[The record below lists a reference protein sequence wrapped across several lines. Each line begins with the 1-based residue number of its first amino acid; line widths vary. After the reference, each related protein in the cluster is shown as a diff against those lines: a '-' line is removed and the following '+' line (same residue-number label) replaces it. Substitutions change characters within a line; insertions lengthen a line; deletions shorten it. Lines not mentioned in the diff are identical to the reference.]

1 MTSFSPTNPYA
12 KSHVDPKG
20 AGDLRP
26 TSVQIIHD
34 EGLVN
39 NMAGKV
45 MFVTGST
52 SGIGV
57 DTVKALHLTGADIY
71 MQARDL
77 KKAEAVRDNIL
88 KTSEGRGK
96 LEIVLMDLKSLK
108 SVREGARSFLE
119 KWVLLFTVASTFNY
133 PLTNVGVRNT
143 PGTQTEDGFETQFGV
158 NHLAHFLLFQLLQ
171 PTLLASSTPSFNSR
185 VINVTSGAHRGSK
198 INFDN
203 PNLEGIYNPR
213 LAYSQSKTANI
224 LMANQI
230 ERLYGPLGVHG
241 LSVHPGCIDTNLQ
254 KHDLRTQE
262 ERDNYIRGR
271 PVLQKVLKST
281 AQGAATQVW
290 AAVAKVWEG
299 QGAVYLEECR
309 KGHECEEPDML
320 NGGYKAYIFDKEA
333 EEKSWE
339 MSCQLVGANE

>member
-1 MTSFSPTNPYA
+1 MSSFLSTNPYA
-12 KSHVDPKG
+12 LAHADPKG
-20 AGDLRP
+20 SGDIRP
-26 TSVQIIHD
+26 TAYQIIHD

-39 NMAGKV
+39 GMVGKV
-45 MFVTGST
+45 MLVTGST

-57 DTVKALHLTGADIY
+57 DTVRALHLTGADVY

-77 KKAEAVRDNIL
+77 EKAQALKDDIL
-88 KTSEGRGK
+88 KTSEGKGK
-96 LEIVLMDLKSLK
+96 LDIVVMDLTSFKSI
-108 SVREGARSFLE
+108 REGVRDFLT
-119 KWVLLFTVASTFNY
+119 KTQKVNVLINNA
-133 PLTNVGVRNT
+133 GVRNT
-143 PGTQTEDGFETQFGV
+143 PEGRTDDGFETQFGV

-185 VINVTSGAHRGSK
+185 VVNVTSGSHRRSK

-203 PNLEGIYNPR
+203 PNLEGVYHPR

-230 ERLYGPLGVHG
+230 ERLYGPQGVHG
-241 LSVHPGCIDTNLQ
+241 LSVHPGCIITNLQ
-254 KHDLRTQE
+254 KHDLPTQE
-262 ERDNYIRGR
+262 ERDNFIRSN

-299 QGAVYLEECR
+299 QGAVYLEDCR
-309 KGHECEEPDML
+309 KGHESEEPDLL
-320 NGGYKAYIFDKEA
+320 NGGYKAFVFDREA
-333 EEKSWE
+333 EENLWDL
-339 MSCQLVGANE
+339 SCRLVGIN

>member
-1 MTSFSPTNPYA
+1 MASFFSSNPYA
-12 KSHVDPKG
+12 EAHADPKG
-20 AGDLRP
+20 SGDARP

-34 EGLVN
+34 QGLVN
-39 NMAGKV
+39 AMVGRV
-45 MFVTGST
+45 MLVTGST

-57 DTVKALHLTGADIY
+57 DTVKALHLTGADVY

-77 KKAEAVRDNIL
+77 KKAEAVRDDIL
-88 KTSEGRGK
+88 TTSEGKGK
-96 LEIVLMDLKSLK
+96 LDIVLMDLNSLR
-108 SVREGARSFLE
+108 STREGVRSFLE
-119 KWVLLFTVASTFNY
+119 KTQQLNILVNNA
-133 PLTNVGVRNT
+133 GVRNT
-143 PGTQTEDGFETQFGV
+143 PESRTEDGFETQFGV

-198 INFDN
+198 MNFDN

-230 ERLYGPLGVHG
+230 ERLYGPLGIHG
-241 LSVHPGCIDTNLQ
+241 LSVHPGCIITNLQ
-254 KHDLRTQE
+254 KHDIRTPE
-262 ERDNYIRGR
+262 ERDNYLCGN

-299 QGAVYLEECR
+299 QGAIYLEECR
-309 KGHECEEPDML
+309 KGHECEEPDLL
-320 NGGYKAYIFDKEA
+320 NGGYKAYVFDKEA
-333 EEKSWE
+333 EEKLWD
-339 MSCQLVGANE
+339 MSCKLVGPTIPPL

>member
-1 MTSFSPTNPYA
+1 MTSSYPTNPYA
-12 KSHVDPKG
+12 EAHADPKG
-20 AGDLRP
+20 SGDIRP

-39 NMAGKV
+39 AMVGKV
-45 MFVTGST
+45 MLVTGST
-52 SGIGV
+52 SGIGI
-57 DTVKALHLTGADIY
+57 DTVRALHLTGADVY

-77 KKAEAVRDNIL
+77 KKAESVRDDIFN
-88 KTSEGRGK
+88 TSEGKGK
-96 LEIVLMDLKSLK
+96 LDIVLMDFESLK
-108 SVREGARSFLE
+108 SIREGAKMFLS
-119 KWVLLFTVASTFNY
+119 KTQKLNVLINNA
-133 PLTNVGVRNT
+133 GVRNT
-143 PGTQTEDGFETQFGV
+143 PEGRTKDGFETQFGV

-198 INFDN
+198 IHFDN
-203 PNLEGIYNPR
+203 PNLEGVYNPR

-230 ERLYGPLGVHG
+230 ERLYGPLGIHG
-241 LSVHPGCIDTNLQ
+241 LSVHPGCIITNLQ
-254 KHDLRTQE
+254 RHDLRTPE
-262 ERDNYIRGR
+262 ERDEFLRGN
-271 PVLQKVLKST
+271 PVLQKVLKNT

-309 KGHECEEPDML
+309 QGHESDEPDLL
-320 NGGYKAYIFDKEA
+320 NGGYKAFVFDKEA
-333 EEKSWE
+333 EEKLWDVSY
-339 MSCQLVGANE
+339 QLVSTTE

>member
-1 MTSFSPTNPYA
+1 MSSSCSTNPYA
-12 KSHVDPKG
+12 EAHADPKG
-20 AGDLRP
+20 AGDIRP

-39 NMAGKV
+39 AMVGKV
-45 MFVTGST
+45 ILVTGST

-57 DTVKALHLTGADIY
+57 DTVRALHLTGADVY

-77 KKAEAVRDNIL
+77 KKAEAVRDDIL
-88 KTSEGRGK
+88 TTSEGKGK
-96 LEIVLMDLKSLK
+96 LEIVLMDFESFKSI
-108 SVREGARSFLE
+108 REGVKTFLS
-119 KWVLLFTVASTFNY
+119 KTQKLNVLINNA
-133 PLTNVGVRNT
+133 GVRNT
-143 PGTQTEDGFETQFGV
+143 PEGQTIDGFETQFGV

-185 VINVTSGAHRGSK
+185 VINVSSGAHKGSK

-203 PNLEGIYNPR
+203 PNLKGIYNPR

-230 ERLYGPLGVHG
+230 ERLYGPLGIHG
-241 LSVHPGCIDTNLQ
+241 LSVHPGCIVTNLQ
-254 KHDLRTQE
+254 KHDLRTPE
-262 ERDNYIRGR
+262 ERDNYLRSN
-271 PVLQKVLKST
+271 PVLQKVLKNT

-290 AAVAKVWEG
+290 AAVSKVWEG

-309 KGHECEEPDML
+309 KGHESDEPDLL
-320 NGGYKAYIFDKEA
+320 NGGYKAFVFDKEA
-333 EEKSWE
+333 EEKLWD
-339 MSCQLVGANE
+339 MSCQLVATTE